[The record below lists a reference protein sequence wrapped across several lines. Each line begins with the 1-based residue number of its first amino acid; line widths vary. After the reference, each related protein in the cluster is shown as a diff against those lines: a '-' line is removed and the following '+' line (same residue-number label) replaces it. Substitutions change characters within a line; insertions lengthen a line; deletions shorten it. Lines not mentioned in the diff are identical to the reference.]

1 MKKREESRRG
11 REPSRP
17 EGRERDESERR
28 PKQRGTGYGTERAVY
43 LKYLA
48 RKWQGSV
55 PPSAQAYAL
64 ALRQWRQ
71 LPGAVIT
78 EPTDLGTIAKP
89 STPNP
94 GQPPHTPAD
103 DSSGGEGQP

>member
-1 MKKREESRRG
+1 MNKREESRRD
-11 REPSRP
+11 REPSHP

-43 LKYLA
+43 LKYIA

-64 ALRQWRQ
+64 ANRLWRQ

-78 EPTDLGTIAKP
+78 EPTDLGAIPKSAP
-89 STPNP
+89 QNPDQTPR
-94 GQPPHTPAD
+94 PAD
-103 DSSGGEGQP
+103 PSADPEVQP

>member
-1 MKKREESRRG
+1 MSKREESRRD
-11 REPSRP
+11 REPFHP

-55 PPSAQAYAL
+55 PPSARAYAL
-64 ALRQWRQ
+64 ANRLWRQ

-78 EPTDLGTIAKP
+78 EPTDLGTIPKSAA
-89 STPNP
+89 
-94 GQPPHTPAD
+94 PHPDQTLTPAD
-103 DSSGGEGQP
+103 QTTDPEVQP

>member
-1 MKKREESRRG
+1 MSKREESRRD
-11 REPSRP
+11 REPSER

-28 PKQRGTGYGTERAVY
+28 PKQRGTGYGTERAAY

-64 ALRQWRQ
+64 ANRLWRQ

-78 EPTDLGTIAKP
+78 EPTDLGTLPEPAAA
-89 STPNP
+89 NP
-94 GQPPHTPAD
+94 HGTHATADTPAD
-103 DSSGGEGQP
+103 PEVQS

>member
-1 MKKREESRRG
+1 MSKREESRRD
-11 REPSRP
+11 REPFHP

-43 LKYLA
+43 LKYIA

-64 ALRQWRQ
+64 ANRLWRQ

-78 EPTDLGTIAKP
+78 EPTDLGAIPKSSP
-89 STPNP
+89 PNP
-94 GQPPHTPAD
+94 DQTPGPSSTPAD
-103 DSSGGEGQP
+103 PEVQP

>member
-1 MKKREESRRG
+1 MNKREESRRG
-11 REPSRP
+11 REPSHP

-28 PKQRGTGYGTERAVY
+28 PRQHGTGYGTERAIY
-43 LKYLA
+43 LQYLA

-89 STPNP
+89 AAPNSDESP
-94 GQPPHTPAD
+94 RRPAD
-103 DSSGGEGQP
+103 KPTRMEGQP

>member
-1 MKKREESRRG
+1 MSKREESRRD
-11 REPSRP
+11 RESSPP
-17 EGRERDESERR
+17 EGRERDESDRR

-55 PPSAQAYAL
+55 PPTAQAYAR
-64 ALRQWRQ
+64 ALQLWRQ

-78 EPTDLGTIAKP
+78 EPTDLGTLPKAPPP
-89 STPNP
+89 SPEPTPVP
-94 GQPPHTPAD
+94 SGTSADPEVQP
-103 DSSGGEGQP
+103 

>member
-1 MKKREESRRG
+1 MSKREESRRD
-11 REPSRP
+11 REPSER

-28 PKQRGTGYGTERAVY
+28 PKQRGTGYGTERAAY

-64 ALRQWRQ
+64 ANRLWRQ

-78 EPTDLGTIAKP
+78 EPTDLGTLPERAAANP
-89 STPNP
+89 HQTPRLADTSADP
-94 GQPPHTPAD
+94 EVQP
-103 DSSGGEGQP
+103 